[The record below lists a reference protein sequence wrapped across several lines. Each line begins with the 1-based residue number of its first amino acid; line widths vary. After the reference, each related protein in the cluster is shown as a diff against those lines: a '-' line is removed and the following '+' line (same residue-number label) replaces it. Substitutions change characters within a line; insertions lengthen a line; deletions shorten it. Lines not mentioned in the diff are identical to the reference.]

1 MIARAIVK
9 MSISIKGLLE
19 SRSANN
25 YDLAQ
30 QSTWKSTRLPKP
42 ENPPPS
48 LPPLPSRGRVCSKP
62 RAGESQRGDPDPKAG
77 CRVESCHRCV
87 VMSPHSTLCVFFE
100 EKKGKEQ
107 AHAKR
112 CMIETHYRHLP
123 CESEHRSSS
132 SSHSDPT
139 PRTRWTLFGLCWHH
153 QVGEKQQLV
162 VLRPHN

>member
-30 QSTWKSTRLPKP
+30 QSSWKSTRLPKP
-42 ENPPPS
+42 ENSPPS

-77 CRVESCHRCV
+77 CRAESCHRCA

-100 EKKGKEQ
+100 EEKGKEQ

-123 CESEHRSSS
+123 CESELPFLVFLAQR
-132 SSHSDPT
+132 SHSPHPVDVVRPLLAS
-139 PRTRWTLFGLCWHH
+139 PSG
-153 QVGEKQQLV
+153 GKQRSV